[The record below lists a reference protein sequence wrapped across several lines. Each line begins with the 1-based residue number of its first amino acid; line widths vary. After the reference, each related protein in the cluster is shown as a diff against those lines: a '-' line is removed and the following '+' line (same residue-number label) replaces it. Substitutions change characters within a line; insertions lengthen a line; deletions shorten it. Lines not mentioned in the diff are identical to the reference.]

1 MRFDLSMS
9 RSGLVLLGAG
19 LVLIMGLVLLNLDR
33 LLPTT
38 GIAGLFG
45 GEALPLT
52 DGLILNYAY
61 WPRLLTALLAGA
73 ALGLA
78 GVIFQQVLQNPLA
91 ASETLGVSAGAH
103 LALTLGLL
111 LAPTLQSVHPELFA
125 VAGAFTAWGLIALI
139 ARRHRGDPL
148 TLILTGFV
156 VSFALGAVSSL
167 LMLLNQEY
175 LTSLFIWGAGS
186 LAQDDWSSVEFLVPR
201 LAVCVLI
208 VALLSR
214 ALLLLGFGDD
224 AARGLGVSL
233 KFARPLLLGVAV
245 FLSASVV
252 ASVGVIAFISLA
264 APHMARLA
272 GAERLSSRLIGAPVA
287 GALLVLVIDQA
298 LQFATPG
305 QTALLPTGAVTAL
318 IGAPIMIWLLSRL
331 PTIALEGSGRIAF
344 VTSAIS
350 ARPVRSLAVAA
361 CVLVAVLA
369 AALFVGRGPEGLT
382 FGFDISAGALEWRLP
397 RVIAA
402 AAAGL
407 GIGVAGTLV
416 QRLFANQMA
425 SPEILGVG
433 GGVAVGLIVSLLLSS
448 TAGVG
453 LQLLG
458 AIGGALTVMAVLMLL
473 GGQRGFQAE
482 RLLLIGIAMTALL
495 DGVVMLF
502 LALGDPRSSQV
513 LAWMGGSTYRA
524 TMELALTVA
533 AISIVSLAAVL
544 PFSRWLDIL
553 PLGDEAARGLG
564 LPIRAVRFTIL
575 IVSAIVTGAAALIIG
590 PMSFVGLLAPH
601 VANLAGLRRGRHQ
614 VVAAALIGSA
624 LVTFSDWVGRIIFA
638 PTELPAGILA
648 VFIGACTVA
657 AFLFRR

>member
-1 MRFDLSMS
+1 MRSDPSIS
-9 RSGLVLLGAG
+9 RTGFVLLGAG
-19 LVLIMGLVLLNLDR
+19 TVLVAAFVLLNLDR

-38 GIAGLFG
+38 GLSGLFG

-111 LAPTLQSVHPELFA
+111 LAPTLQSVHPEFFA
-125 VAGAFTAWGLIALI
+125 VAGAFSAWGLIALI
-139 ARRHRGDPL
+139 ARRYRGDPL

-186 LAQDDWSSVEFLVPR
+186 LAQDDWSSVGFLVPR
-201 LAVCVLI
+201 LAACILI

-264 APHMARLA
+264 APHLARLA
-272 GAERLSSRLIGAPVA
+272 GAERLSSRLIGAPIA

-298 LQFATPG
+298 IQLATPG
-305 QTALLPTGAVTAL
+305 QSALLPTGAVTAL

-331 PTIALEGSGRIAF
+331 PAIALEGSGRVAS
-344 VTSAIS
+344 VTSAVS
-350 ARPVRSLAVAA
+350 ARPMQALMVAA
-361 CVLVAVLA
+361 LVLVAVLG
-369 AALFVGRGPEGLT
+369 AALLVGRGPEGLT
-382 FGFDISAGALEWRLP
+382 FGFDVGAGAMEWRLP

-458 AIGGALTVMAVLMLL
+458 AIGGALTVMALLMVL
-473 GGQRGFQAE
+473 GGRRGFQAE
-482 RLLLIGIAMTALL
+482 RLLLIGIAVTALL
-495 DGVVMLF
+495 DGVVLLF

-524 TMELALTVA
+524 TMELALAVA
-533 AISIVSLAAVL
+533 VISIASLVAVL

-575 IVSAIVTGAAALIIG
+575 IVSAIVTGAAALVIG

-614 VVAAALIGSA
+614 VIAAALIGSA
-624 LVTFSDWVGRIIFA
+624 LVAFSDWVGRIIFA

-648 VFIGACTVA
+648 VFIGASTVA
-657 AFLFRR
+657 VFLFRR

>member
-1 MRFDLSMS
+1 MRSDSSISHTGF
-9 RSGLVLLGAG
+9 VLLGAG
-19 LVLIMGLVLLNLDR
+19 TVLIAALVLLNLDR

-38 GIAGLFG
+38 GLSGLFG

-103 LALTLGLL
+103 LALTLGIL
-111 LAPTLQSVHPELFA
+111 LAPTLQSVHPEFFA
-125 VAGAFTAWGLIALI
+125 VAGAFSAWGLIALI
-139 ARRHRGDPL
+139 ARRYRGDPL

-186 LAQDDWSSVEFLVPR
+186 LAQDDWSSVGFLVPR
-201 LAVCVLI
+201 LAACILI

-214 ALLLLGFGDD
+214 AL
-224 AARGLGVSL
+224 
-233 KFARPLLLGVAV
+233 LLLGVAV

-264 APHMARLA
+264 APHLARLA
-272 GAERLSSRLIGAPVA
+272 GAERLSSRLFGAPIA

-298 LQFATPG
+298 IQLATPG
-305 QTALLPTGAVTAL
+305 QSALLPTGAVTAL

-331 PTIALEGSGRIAF
+331 PAVALEGSGRIAF
-344 VTSAIS
+344 VTSAVS
-350 ARPVRSLAVAA
+350 ARPIQALMVAA
-361 CVLVAVLA
+361 AVLAAVLA
-369 AALFVGRGPEGLT
+369 AALLVGRGPEGLT
-382 FGFDISAGALEWRLP
+382 FGFDVGAGAMEWRLP
-397 RVIAA
+397 RVVAA

-458 AIGGALTVMAVLMLL
+458 AIGGALTVMALLMVL
-473 GGQRGFQAE
+473 GGRRGFQAE
-482 RLLLIGIAMTALL
+482 RLLLIGIAVTALL
-495 DGVVMLF
+495 DGVVLLF

-533 AISIVSLAAVL
+533 LVSIASLAAVL

-575 IVSAIVTGAAALIIG
+575 IVSAIVTGAAALVIG

-614 VVAAALIGSA
+614 VIAAALIGSA
-624 LVTFSDWVGRIIFA
+624 LVAFSDWVGRIIFA

-648 VFIGACTVA
+648 VFIGASTVA
-657 AFLFRR
+657 VFLFRR